1 MQYNYNKKRWINLIS
16 VLIISTFIGCTA
28 TGGGVHIDW
37 GDKPHRLMD
46 IGQNITISIIL
57 TAVFILIP
65 TERYISILKETCGE
79 CLYHCLKKYM

>member
-37 GDKPHRLMD
+37 GDKPMD
-46 IGQNITISIIL
+46 IGQNITINIIL

-65 TERYISILKETCGE
+65 TERYISILKETYGE
-79 CLYHCLKKYM
+79 CPYLCLKKYM

>member
-37 GDKPHRLMD
+37 GDKP
-46 IGQNITISIIL
+46 
-57 TAVFILIP
+57 
-65 TERYISILKETCGE
+65 TERYISILKETYGE
-79 CLYHCLKKYM
+79 CPYLCLKKYM